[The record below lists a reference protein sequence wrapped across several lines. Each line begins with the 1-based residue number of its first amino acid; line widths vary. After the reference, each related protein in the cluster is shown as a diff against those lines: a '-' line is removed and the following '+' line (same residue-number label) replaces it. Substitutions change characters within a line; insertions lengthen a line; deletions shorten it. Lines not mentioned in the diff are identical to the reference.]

1 MHSPSDV
8 PSNSRKRDGRAGL
21 NHDKTSI
28 LSDDLTAEKEFH
40 GTKTSQMAY
49 LNGDNFAMLEFKK
62 EVNNTQFPTV
72 D

>member
-21 NHDKTSI
+21 NHDITSI
-28 LSDDLTAEKEFH
+28 LFDDLTAEKAFYCTQKQPI
-40 GTKTSQMAY
+40 GLFKWQA
-49 LNGDNFAMLEFKK
+49 FVMLEFKK
-62 EVNNTQFPTV
+62 EVNNTQLLTV